1 MTQRTSMV
9 VPPRYDAAFVTDL
22 VRRIAVLESMVY
34 LRGGDVEI
42 ANIPKTGTGNRSP
55 RLILR
60 SPDGTR
66 YSVTVDNAG
75 VLATTAI

>member
-1 MTQRTSMV
+1 MTGKTFTV
-9 VPPRYDAAFVTDL
+9 VPPRYDPAFLTDL
-22 VRRIAVLESMVY
+22 ARRIAFLESGVY
-34 LRGGDVEI
+34 VRGGDVEI
-42 ANIPKTGTGNRSP
+42 ANIPKAGSGNRSP

-75 VLATTAI
+75 ALSTTAI